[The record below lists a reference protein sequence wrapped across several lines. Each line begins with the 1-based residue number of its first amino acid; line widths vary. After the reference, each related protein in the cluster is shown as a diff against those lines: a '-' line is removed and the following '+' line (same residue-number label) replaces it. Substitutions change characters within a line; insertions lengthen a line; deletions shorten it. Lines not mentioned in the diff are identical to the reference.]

1 MDVSEVSSKRCFGC
15 GACVSICTADAIKLE
30 YDNKGFLRPNIN
42 RDLCVN
48 CGQCFNHCIANSN
61 DRIIANDESIAF
73 AYKNPNK
80 EILNLSTSGGAFSTI
95 AKVILDNNGIVF
107 GASLTEDNVVKHIS
121 ICNDSDLYLL
131 RKSKYVQSDITN
143 SFIEVKE
150 YLRNDKK
157 VLFSGTPCQID
168 ALYKY
173 LDGTDISKLFTVDIL
188 CHGVMSPGFWK
199 EYVKLIEDENN
210 SQLLDY
216 DFRSNNSGWSH
227 PLSLAK
233 FSNGKKIQNKK
244 SIDSYLKI
252 YYSNLAFR
260 DTCYACQYSQKNRIA
275 DVTLGD
281 FWNVGNL
288 LPEYKD
294 EDGTSLVIINSAK
307 GKSMFLNQIIA
318 GISKEVDYN
327 LVNQQSLSHPTK
339 RKANVDMFWND
350 YYTNGIK
357 YIINKYGK
365 VSTKQH
371 IKNKILLMINRNR

>member
-1 MDVSEVSSKRCFGC
+1 MDVSEVSSKKCFGC
-15 GACVSICTADAIKLE
+15 GVCVSICTSNAITLE
-30 YDNKGFLRPNIN
+30 YDKKGFLHPNIN
-42 RDLCVN
+42 RDLCIN
-48 CGQCFNHCIANSN
+48 CGQCINRCLANSN
-61 DRIIANDESIAF
+61 QRKIDNDCPIAF

-80 EILNLSTSGGAFSTI
+80 EILKHSTSGGAFSTI
-95 AKVILDNNGIVF
+95 AKVVLDNNGIVF
-107 GASLTEDNVVKHIS
+107 GASLTEDNIIKHIS
-121 ICNDSDLYLL
+121 ISNDSDLHLL

-143 SFIEVKE
+143 SLLEVKE
-150 YLRNDKK
+150 YLSCDKE

-173 LDGTDISKLFTVDIL
+173 LNGTDISKLITVDIL
-188 CHGVMSPGFWK
+188 CHGVMSPRFWK
-199 EYVKLIEDENN
+199 EYVMLIEDEIN

-216 DFRSNNSGWSH
+216 DFRSNNAGWSH

-233 FSNGKKIQNKK
+233 FSNGKRIQNRK

-252 YYSNLAFR
+252 YYANLAFR
-260 DTCYACQYSQKNRIA
+260 DTCYACQYSKKNRIA
-275 DVTLGD
+275 DITLGD
-281 FWNVGNL
+281 FWHIERL
-288 LPEYKD
+288 IPEYKD
-294 EDGTSLVIINSAK
+294 EEGTSLVIINTTK
-307 GKSMFLNQIIA
+307 GKNMFLNEIVA
-318 GISKEVDYN
+318 GNSKKVDYN